1 MSTTNNTR
9 VMTPEQIAAAI
20 ADAAQFSNRF
30 DTVGADRRPFIG
42 QDYERRWIRL
52 DRFMTA
58 LAMKLDVAAPGAF
71 NQIGDFLADVSYD
84 KDVTPGQEQSK

>member
-1 MSTTNNTR
+1 MSTTNTAR

-30 DTVGADRRPFIG
+30 DAAANRRPFIG

-52 DRFMTA
+52 DRMLTA
-58 LAMKLDVAAPGAF
+58 LAMKLDEAAPGAF
-71 NQIGDFLADVSYD
+71 KDIGDFLAAVSYD
-84 KDVTPGQEQSK
+84 KDVAPAKEQSK